1 MTRTKRGV
9 LALIGSC
16 VAIFWPGAVIF
27 GYPGVMAS
35 HWQDTLEVGSA
46 ATGSVMFFLLAGVG
60 AFMFAVG
67 RWQERA
73 STRLIVSLSAII
85 CGLSLFIASYAPS
98 IHFIYLWAFL
108 TGASSCFIYL
118 PGLTVVQRWF
128 VRRRGLA
135 SGTVNLFFGIG
146 GAIMAPVFSN
156 LLVTMEYEPM
166 NRLLAILI
174 IGTGMIGAQFV
185 ETPERIG
192 YSTGIS
198 GGAEAGAGQVKGR
211 QNPSSGKNP
220 GPGGAGTT
228 AGNPTSL
235 NLRESVKT
243 KCFWFLWLTWALQGA
258 AGIAM
263 VTLSVAFGLAREFP
277 IESAAL
283 LLTAFNLTN
292 GLSRLLSGFLSDL
305 IGRYRTLS
313 STFFAAAVAYF
324 LLIHTNTVGTAAVLS
339 AVIGFAYGTLFA
351 VSAPL
356 VSDCFGLKHFGA
368 IFGLIFTAFG
378 FLSGVLGPSLSG
390 YVLDLTGDDFAPV
403 FAYLGVFCVLSGL
416 LIRKVVPPR
425 PGPLTPDHEIQVRS
439 T

>member
-9 LALIGSC
+9 LALVGSC

-35 HWQDTLEVGSA
+35 HWRETFEVGSA

-60 AFMFAVG
+60 VFMFAVG

-73 STRLIVSLSAII
+73 STRLIVSLSAVI

-156 LLVTMEYEPM
+156 LLLTMGYEDM
-166 NRLLAILI
+166 NRLLVVLI
-174 IGTGMIGAQFV
+174 MATGLIGAQFV

-192 YSTGIS
+192 YTPGFS
-198 GGAEAGAGQVKGR
+198 GGAEAGPARTNDR
-211 QNPSSGKNP
+211 QNPSRGKNP
-220 GPGGAGTT
+220 KAATT
-228 AGNPTSL
+228 ETAAITRSL
-235 NLRESVKT
+235 TLKESVKT
-243 KCFWFLWLTWALQGA
+243 RSFWFLWVTWALQGA

-263 VTLSVAFGLAREFP
+263 VTLSVAFGLARGFP

-305 IGRYRTLS
+305 VGRYRTLS

-324 LLIHTNTVGTAAVLS
+324 LLIHTSTVGTAAVLS

-356 VSDCFGLKHFGA
+356 VSDCFGLRHFGA
-368 IFGLIFTAFG
+368 TFGLIFTAFG
-378 FLSGVLGPSLSG
+378 FLSGLLGPSLG
-390 YVLDLTGDDFAPV
+390 GFVLDLTGDNFAPV
-403 FAYLGVFCVLSGL
+403 FVYLGVFCVLSGL
-416 LIRKVVPPR
+416 LIRKVVPPY
-425 PGPLTPDHEIQVRS
+425 PGPLTPGHDTRVQS